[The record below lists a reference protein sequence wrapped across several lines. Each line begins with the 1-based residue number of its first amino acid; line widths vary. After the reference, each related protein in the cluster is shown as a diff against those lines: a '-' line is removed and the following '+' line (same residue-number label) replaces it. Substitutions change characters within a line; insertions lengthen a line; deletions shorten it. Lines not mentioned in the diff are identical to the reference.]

1 MDDWSNLDNA
11 PAALDELSRL
21 SYDPAEVHDTRRY
34 RPSYT
39 AVWNSLQWHT
49 FGAPDNMTGPNFWAV
64 VRLAL
69 AAGGLV
75 LLTAVSV
82 AIAARRRP
90 APAALAVWA
99 AVPAVLLLTTP
110 QLTIDLARQGP
121 VEPLMLGGM
130 ALGGMLTLFGLRRY
144 LAANKQRRRTV
155 VAVVAMLAGYV
166 LWLFG
171 VYQKEASICALILLV
186 PLYFV
191 LDRRWRSQGVID
203 GPLHQHWSF
212 RIVAVALVVP
222 LLHMLYEISAVTKG
236 GETVYGADVPSG
248 LSGWVSRLWDSASMQ
263 WNATSPLDLTLWIAL
278 AAATPWL
285 VLAWIL
291 QHRKIPLFALGLIVT
306 ALAVYLFQG
315 LANVAVS
322 RYFIPVVALVAVAA
336 VVLLVDGPRWLRV
349 IALAGAV
356 VFVVQ
361 GLDTRDFVH
370 DWADYQKTRLAAVT
384 DVAKFNPDR
393 CPVYMGT
400 MHAEDAD
407 AFPVLV
413 DLESRPSNVPCT
425 GHFAGYMIE
434 GHEAGPSV
442 TNQEI
447 FKVCAPPGWLPL
459 RSPEA
464 LDFYGCRKFRSGYA
478 DRQEVAD
485 VLRWNRLVPGQRLSE
500 RVHSF
505 PDQAL
510 CEAPECMALLAD
522 LRKTYR

>member
-1 MDDWSNLDNA
+1 
-11 PAALDELSRL
+11 
-21 SYDPAEVHDTRRY
+21 V
-34 RPSYT
+34 
-39 AVWNSLQWHT
+39 
-49 FGAPDNMTGPNFWAV
+49 
-64 VRLAL
+64 
-69 AAGGLV
+69 
-75 LLTAVSV
+75 
-82 AIAARRRP
+82 
-90 APAALAVWA
+90 LAVWA
-99 AVPAVLLLTTP
+99 SVPAVLLLTTP

-144 LAANKQRRRTV
+144 LAANKQRRGAMA
-155 VAVVAMLAGYV
+155 AVVAMIAGYV

-203 GPLHQHWSF
+203 GPLHRHWSF
-212 RIVAVALVVP
+212 RIVAVALVLP

-248 LSGWVSRLWDSASMQ
+248 LSGWVTRLWDSASTQ
-263 WNATSPLDLTLWIAL
+263 WNAAAPLDLALWIAL

-285 VLAWIL
+285 VLAWIF
-291 QHRKIPLFALGLIVT
+291 QNRKIPLLALGLIVT
-306 ALAVYLFQG
+306 ALAAYLFQG
-315 LANVAVS
+315 LANVAES
-322 RYFIPVVALVAVAA
+322 RYFIPPVALLATAA
-336 VVLLVDGPRWLRV
+336 VVLLIDGPRWLRV
-349 IALAGAV
+349 IVLAGAV
-356 VFVVQ
+356 VFVLQ
-361 GLDTRDFVH
+361 GLDTREFVRG
-370 DWADYQKTRLAAVT
+370 WANYQNVRIATVA
-384 DVAKFNPDR
+384 DVAKLNPDR
-393 CPVYMGT
+393 CPVYMAT

-413 DLESRPSNVPCT
+413 DLESRPSNGFCRRQ
-425 GHFAGYMIE
+425 FSGYMIE
-434 GHEAGPSV
+434 GREGGPSV

-447 FKVCAPPGWLPL
+447 LKVCAKPGWERLP
-459 RSPEA
+459 SPEA
-464 LDFYGCRKFRSGYA
+464 LGFYGCRKFRSGHA

-510 CEAPECMALLAD
+510 CEAPECTALLAE